1 MKDEEVLNA
10 FMPMVKFLSELCGPS
25 SEVLL
30 HNVKDPENSVIA
42 IENGYYSGR
51 GIGSPLTDLA
61 VEILNSGVCK
71 DHDFIS
77 NYNGSGKGK
86 NFLSS
91 TFFIKNEGRVIGMLC
106 VNRDI
111 TAIEEMAAAFRRMQ
125 RNYNLLKT
133 DTKIRETLEVRTD
146 NMLTGMIL
154 SVFEEAGVDANHMK
168 VKDRIEI
175 VHRLK
180 EKGVFKMKGAV
191 PEVAKQL
198 NTSIP
203 TIYRYMK

>member
-1 MKDEEVLNA
+1 MKDEEILNA
-10 FMPMVKFLSELCGPS
+10 YIPMVKFLSELCGPS

-30 HNVKDPENSVIA
+30 HNVKNPDNSVIA

-61 VEILNSGVCK
+61 IEILNSGICK
-71 DHDFIS
+71 DHDYIS
-77 NYNGSGKGK
+77 NYNGSGKGR

-111 TAIEEMAAAFRRMQ
+111 TSAEEFAAAFRRLQ
-125 RNYNLLKT
+125 KNYNLINA
-133 DTKIRETLEVRTD
+133 DTKIKETLEVPTD
-146 NMLTGMIL
+146 SMLSGMIQ
-154 SVFEEAGVDANHMK
+154 SVFQEAGADPAHMK
-168 VKDRIEI
+168 AKERIEI
-175 VHRLK
+175 VRKLK
-180 EKGVFKMKGAV
+180 EKGVFEIKGAV
-191 PEVAKQL
+191 PEVARQM
-198 NTSIP
+198 NISVP